1 MEKLIEY
8 INTLDLPISEEMFN
22 RHWSEWRAEPGF
34 KDKSGYSN
42 RANIDSEYL
51 EEMVLEKIEGAEEA
65 PDKFYADVKYKGM
78 IIDFKE
84 IASYWYNLQHD
95 YMRYMNALN
104 KGLLTH
110 FLFFKSNRLR
120 YEKNMPDVIPEGF
133 ELKFKFLGIYDVN
146 TVMSG
151 LEKPHMKRVNVYNL
165 GDNYGRRIDY

>member
-1 MEKLIEY
+1 MNKLIEY
-8 INTLDLPISEEMFN
+8 INTLDLNISEEMYN

-34 KDKSGYSN
+34 KNKSGYSK

-78 IIDFKE
+78 IIDLKE
-84 IASYWYNLQHD
+84 IASVWYNLQHD
-95 YMRYMNALN
+95 PERYLNALRD
-104 KGLLTH
+104 GLLTH

-120 YEKNMPDVIPEGF
+120 YDSNIPDVIPEGF
-133 ELKFKFLGIYDVN
+133 ELKFEFLGIYDVN

-151 LEKPHMKRVNVYNL
+151 LEKPFMNRVNVYNL
-165 GDNYGRRIDY
+165 GDNYGRRIDI